1 MAVDLEMRI
10 LVVEDN
16 RTMGHIVRNLLK
28 LIGFNHID
36 NIFDGA
42 AALQVLRDNE
52 YGLVVSDW
60 YMQPMSGQEFLE
72 KVRAD
77 PSLKRTRFVVVS
89 VESNPSTIAT
99 AMGAGADGYMI
110 KPFASEALREKIAA
124 VFDPDAAKLATCP
137 SD

>member
-1 MAVDLEMRI
+1 MAVDLEMRV

-28 LIGFNHID
+28 LIGFNHIE
-36 NIFDGA
+36 NIFDA
-42 AALQVLRDNE
+42 TAALKMLRDNE

-60 YMQPMSGQEFLE
+60 YMQPMGGQVFLE

-89 VESNPSTIAT
+89 VESDPSTIAA
-99 AMGAGADGYMI
+99 AMAAGADSYMV
-110 KPFASEALREKIAA
+110 KPFTSEALREKIAA
-124 VFDPDAAKLATCP
+124 VFDPDTAKLATCP